1 MINIL
6 HIVFNNRNSLI
17 FSLKD
22 LIKNNSYYDKYKYY
36 LI

>member
-6 HIVFNNRNSLI
+6 HIIFNNRNSLI

-22 LIKNNSYYDKYKYY
+22 LIKNNAYYDKYKYY